1 MSKLLGAFL
10 NKAYPMA
17 KYTIV
22 GSPTI
27 TDGVVSGFSSSNYL
41 ELQNTITLSKDSNI
55 EIVEKINK
63 PSDKNSNSLIGT
75 ATRYGFAVQVAYS
88 GRLLLYIGNGSA
100 WSISGSNGQVGT
112 NILDN
117 DTDYY
122 IKIKISNSLFNVYI
136 STDNINYTLDNSL
149 DISVLTKEQ
158 QYNLR
163 LGMARNTANY
173 FNGSIDLNETYIK
186 IDGKLWFNGQPA
198 Q

>member
-17 KYTIV
+17 KYTVV

-63 PSDKNSNSLIGT
+63 PSDKGSNSFTGT
-75 ATRYGFAVQVAYS
+75 ATRYGFGLVITNS
-88 GRLLLYIGNGSA
+88 GKLLLYIGNGSS
-100 WSISGSNGQVGT
+100 WSISGSSGQVGT

-149 DISVLTKEQ
+149 DISALTTEH

-163 LGMARNTANY
+163 LGMARNTTNY

-186 IDGKLWFNGQPA
+186 INNKLWFNGQPA
-198 Q
+198 